1 MDATCNIPNCRNRA
15 PDAEP
20 FCAEHRKRLPA
31 PELPPLVTEL
41 LAICRQAAS
50 DFHLISLHGEMRP
63 MWEDAK
69 AGRDRVLAAL
79 ESLPA

>member
-1 MDATCNIPNCRNRA
+1 MEAICNIPNCGKPA
-15 PDAEP
+15 PAAEP
-20 FCAEHRKRLPA
+20 FCAQHRERLPA
-31 PELPPLVTEL
+31 PEMPPLVTEL

-79 ESLPA
+79 ERLPA